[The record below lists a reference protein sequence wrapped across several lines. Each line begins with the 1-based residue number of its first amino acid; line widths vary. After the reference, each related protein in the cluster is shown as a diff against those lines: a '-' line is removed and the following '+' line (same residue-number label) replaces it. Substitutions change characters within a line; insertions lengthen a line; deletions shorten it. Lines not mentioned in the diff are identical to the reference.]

1 MPDSANDPSAA
12 VVVHPPRLLVLEQ
25 GAMRVH
31 RNGEAVKRDE
41 LWQGEARDPY
51 VADAPLVPVYVR
63 VTEPNPLVA
72 ELLCGLIARALGLP
86 SPETFVILLEP
97 GRLSAALRAIE
108 ERRSGVRDRA
118 RAIAPMALG
127 LGFACIFISQAYQLA
142 FPFASIADHRPEP
155 DRMNTL
161 LIQRKFNQA

>member
-72 ELLCGLIARALGLP
+72 ELLCGLIADLAGWW
-86 SPETFVILLEP
+86 
-97 GRLSAALRAIE
+97 GRSWWGTRFTVDLSMDLAVTLR
-108 ERRSGVRDRA
+108 R
-118 RAIAPMALG
+118 G
-127 LGFACIFISQAYQLA
+127 LGQRLRQSFAPTRHPPWMPRNA
-142 FPFASIADHRPEP
+142 
-155 DRMNTL
+155 
-161 LIQRKFNQA
+161 